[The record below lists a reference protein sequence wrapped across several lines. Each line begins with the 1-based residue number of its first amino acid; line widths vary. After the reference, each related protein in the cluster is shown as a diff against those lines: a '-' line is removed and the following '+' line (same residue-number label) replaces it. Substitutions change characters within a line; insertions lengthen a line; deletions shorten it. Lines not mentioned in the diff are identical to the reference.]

1 LHALGEALLLYKQ
14 ISALPQADKLNVNSI
29 RVWLRNVH
37 GDNIPISGYG
47 HEIWG
52 KITKK
57 EEAPVSLPRQFLRL
71 LLSVFWAKKVKED
84 EDNKL
89 DLVAPRYDHKV
100 DGLTQWVAS
109 EGVPFW
115 ENVRERWN
123 EKKRTVRESLP
134 FTEKTPAPTSPEEK
148 QKDADEEL
156 PTLTK
161 YSEHSILQFTSVV
174 ATVLACLLPTAA
186 IAVLSNMHTT
196 GKLLGLIAGF
206 TTAFALGLMMLT
218 DAGTSRVQIF
228 TATAA

>member
-1 LHALGEALLLYKQ
+1 M
-14 ISALPQADKLNVNSI
+14 NSL

-37 GDNIPISGYG
+37 GDNIPISGHG

-57 EEAPVSLPRQFLRL
+57 KDAPASLPWQFLHL
-71 LLSVFWAKKVKED
+71 LCSIFWTDKVKKD
-84 EDNKL
+84 EDKDL
-89 DLVAPRYDHKV
+89 DLIVPRCNHKI

-115 ENVRERWN
+115 ESIRERWKDRKMN
-123 EKKRTVRESLP
+123 LP
-134 FTEKTPAPTSPEEK
+134 FVENGPTPDLTPEKRK
-148 QKDADEEL
+148 DDADEIE

-161 YSEHSILQFTSVV
+161 YSEHSILQLTSIV
-174 ATVLACLLPTAA
+174 ATVLTCLLPTAA

-206 TTAFALGLMMLT
+206 TTAFALAL
-218 DAGTSRVQIF
+218 
-228 TATAA
+228 

>member
-1 LHALGEALLLYKQ
+1 
-14 ISALPQADKLNVNSI
+14 
-29 RVWLRNVH
+29 
-37 GDNIPISGYG
+37 
-47 HEIWG
+47 
-52 KITKK
+52 
-57 EEAPVSLPRQFLRL
+57 VSLPRQFLRL
-71 LLSVFWAKKVKED
+71 LLSIFWAKKVKED

-89 DLVAPRYDHKV
+89 DLVVPRYDHKV

-115 ENVRERWN
+115 ESVRERWKEN
-123 EKKRTVRESLP
+123 KRIVHDSLP
-134 FTEKTPAPTSPEEK
+134 FTEKIQAPDPSKEK
-148 QKDADEEL
+148 PRDEIK

>member
-1 LHALGEALLLYKQ
+1 M
-14 ISALPQADKLNVNSI
+14 
-29 RVWLRNVH
+29 RNVH
-37 GDNIPISGYG
+37 GDNIPISGHG

-57 EEAPVSLPRQFLRL
+57 KDAPASLPRQFLRL
-71 LLSVFWAKKVKED
+71 LLSIFWASKVKED
-84 EDNKL
+84 EDNDS
-89 DLVAPRYDHKV
+89 DLIVPRHDHRV

-115 ENVRERWN
+115 ESVQERWKEN
-123 EKKRTVRESLP
+123 KRKVRDSLP
-134 FTEKTPAPTSPEEK
+134 FTEKSPTPDLGQEK
-148 QKDADEEL
+148 GKDTDEIE

>member
-1 LHALGEALLLYKQ
+1 M
-14 ISALPQADKLNVNSI
+14 NSL

-37 GDNIPISGYG
+37 GDNIPISGHG
-47 HEIWG
+47 HDIWG
-52 KITKK
+52 KITQKK
-57 EEAPVSLPRQFLRL
+57 DAPASLARQFGHL
-71 LLSVFWAKKVKED
+71 LLSIFWTKKIKKGEVD
-84 EDNKL
+84 DL
-89 DLVAPRYDHKV
+89 DLIVPRYDHKV

-115 ENVRERWN
+115 ESVQESIRERWKGN
-123 EKKRTVRESLP
+123 RRKMCLP
-134 FTEKTPAPTSPEEK
+134 FFESTATPDSAQEERRNPEDIE
-148 QKDADEEL
+148 

-174 ATVLACLLPTAA
+174 ATILACLLPTAA